1 VFETLAVFGVSGV
14 LRVPSVFGATSAF
27 WEPSVFREPMVLR
40 APSILEGIRVFG
52 GLVLFKVLS
61 VFRAPS
67 VFEGYTVFGALVLFR
82 LPSVF
87 RAPSV
92 PEGVT
97 VFGALVL
104 FGVSTVFGALVL
116 FGVSTVFG
124 AFMVFG
130 GQTQRSF
137 RTMRL
142 VPTLAPIK
150 IATKLQ
156 IMPVSSMARI
166 AKRYK
171 NTKSVSEAT
180 QNSRI
185 SQTNNGSSHCE
196 YQRNKLKGLVGG
208 CSDVSKA
215 VWNQAELKYRFY
227 LARKVTLRGLYMSAD
242 KKRKF
247 ENMNDRL
254 LLMRWLARLYHFR
267 GRLESPWDP
276 ISKRNQV

>member
-1 VFETLAVFGVSGV
+1 MFETLAVFGVSGV

-92 PEGVT
+92 PEGV
-97 VFGALVL
+97 
-104 FGVSTVFGALVL
+104 TVFGALVL